1 MEIVYRS
8 RYCKKCNLCLAF
20 AGFLY
25 YFGFQSRYPM
35 KTIKPLAV
43 ILTLFVTIPTAF
55 SQPDTV
61 KIKERALFFADSLIK
76 TDAYNTWSTYADLAP
91 LSVWKH
97 YGGKDG
103 FIEHILKIHARTV
116 SAIDE
121 NYPERQVITLM
132 AKYDQW
138 QCVIRVSRYIHRED
152 KKYHLVTYL
161 LGQSKD
167 EGETWRLFDVSY
179 NSVANI
185 IYLMPDVIG
194 ELPISQPYIISE
206 EEELAQQQ
214 AAATPVA
221 KKAASRKK

>member
-1 MEIVYRS
+1 MQ
-8 RYCKKCNLCLAF
+8 LHLAS

-25 YFGFQSRYPM
+25 YFGNQSRYPM

-116 SAIDE
+116 SSIGDE
-121 NYPERQVITLM
+121 PAAEIKVLSLM
-132 AKYDQW
+132 PKDDQW
-138 QCVIRVSRYIHRED
+138 QCVVRESRYIHRED
-152 KKYHLVTYL
+152 KRYHIVTYL

-167 EGETWRLFDVSY
+167 EGETWRLFDISY

-185 IYLMPDVIG
+185 IYLMPDVTG
-194 ELPISQPYIISE
+194 ELPIPEPYIISE
-206 EEELAQQQ
+206 EDELAKQQ
-214 AAATPVA
+214 AAATPAA
-221 KKAASRKK
+221 KKAGPRKK